1 MKRFI
6 VIGLGNFGFYLAK
19 TLYQDGHEVL
29 AIDRDR
35 ERVGRI
41 QDLVSEA
48 MILDAIHKDS
58 LKGLGIAT
66 AEAVVVSMGDD
77 ISNSILTT
85 LYLKELGAR
94 KIVVKCQ
101 DEDHGRI
108 LEKLGANEIIFP
120 GKGHGP
126 EGGQGPLPGEYP
138 GLHSFVRRLH
148 DYRDRRAQGIFG

>member
-19 TLYQDGHEVL
+19 TLYEDGHEVL

-58 LKGLGIAT
+58 LKGLGIAA
-66 AEAVVVSMGDD
+66 AEADQNGCSAIADRNAAP
-77 ISNSILTT
+77 SNQAGSWRNAIAAKHAAPARSETIMTRLRSNRSPSTPPS
-85 LYLKELGAR
+85 GA
-94 KIVVKCQ
+94 KIPATPNVRNSV
-101 DEDHGRI
+101 
-108 LEKLGANEIIFP
+108 NES
-120 GKGHGP
+120 HVA
-126 EGGQGPLPGEYP
+126 E
-138 GLHSFVRRLH
+138 SVRS
-148 DYRDRRAQGIFG
+148 